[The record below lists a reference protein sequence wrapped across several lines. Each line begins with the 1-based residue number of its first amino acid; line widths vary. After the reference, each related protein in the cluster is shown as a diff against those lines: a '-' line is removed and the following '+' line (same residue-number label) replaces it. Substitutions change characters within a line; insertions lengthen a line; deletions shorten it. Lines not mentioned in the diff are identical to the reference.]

1 MADDDL
7 DYLDEMLDAPFI
19 EQKVSALDINCYFI
33 ELDL

>member
-7 DYLDEMLDAPFI
+7 DYLDAMLDAPF
-19 EQKVSALDINCYFI
+19 EQKVSALDINRYFI